1 MRTLTLLTVLVLAA
15 QFSVGAARAGDSKA
29 PALAANPL
37 MKDTLAYVGTYTRG
51 KSQGI
56 YLYRVQT
63 GPAGATFVPLGLAA
77 ETASPSFLAVDA
89 KRRLL
94 FAVNEVSQYEGK
106 ASGSV
111 SAFSIDPATGKL
123 TLINQRSSIG
133 AGPCHVLLT
142 PDGGSLIVANYGSGS
157 VIVLRVE
164 ANGRLGETT
173 AFVQHAGKSV
183 NPQRQTGPH
192 AHSITMDPAGRNVFV
207 CDLGLDQVL
216 TYRFDAQKG
225 TLTAAEPAFTSI
237 KAGSGP
243 RHMAFRPD
251 GKFAYVIN
259 EMSSTIV
266 AFAYD
271 AASGRLTEQQTVSTL
286 PAGFEG
292 KSSTAEIAMHASG
305 KFLYGSNR
313 GHESVAL
320 FAVDPA
326 KGTLSYVAHQ
336 NSGGKTP
343 RNFSLDPTGKFMAI
357 ANQDTDNILICG
369 IDAATGR
376 LQPAAAT
383 IEAPM
388 PVCVVFLTPQ

>member
-1 MRTLTLLTVLVLAA
+1 MRTLTILTGLLLASL
-15 QFSVGAARAGDSKA
+15 FSVGAACAAESKS
-29 PALAANPL
+29 AAMAASPM

-51 KSQGI
+51 QSKGI
-56 YLYRVQT
+56 YLFRVQS
-63 GPAGATFVPLGLAA
+63 GNGGVTFVPLGLAA

-94 FAVNEVSQYEGK
+94 FAVNEVSEYEGK

-123 TLINQRSSIG
+123 TLVNQRPSIG
-133 AGPCHVLLT
+133 AGPCHLLLT
-142 PDGGSLIVANYGSGS
+142 PDGRSLIVANYGSGS
-157 VIVLRVE
+157 VTVLRVE
-164 ANGRLGETT
+164 LDGRLGETT

-183 NPQRQTGPH
+183 HPTRQVGPH

-266 AFAYD
+266 AMAYD
-271 AASGRLTEQQTVSTL
+271 ATAGRLTEVQTVSTL
-286 PAGFEG
+286 PAGFDG
-292 KSSTAEIAMHASG
+292 KSSTAEIAVHASG

-313 GHESVAL
+313 GHDSLAK
-320 FAVDPA
+320 FAIDPA

-336 NSGGKTP
+336 SSGGKTP
-343 RNFSLDPTGKFMAI
+343 RNFGLDPTGKFLAI
-357 ANQDTDNILICG
+357 ANQDTGNILICG

-388 PVCVVFLTPQ
+388 PVCVVFLSPQ